1 MVVLSSF
8 WSMTSEQQNQDGTQ
22 APQDVVQPAP
32 GRPQPEIWRLQH
44 PQLGPF
50 SVAVGNRAQLTEVD
64 PQFRS
69 DDMEGPQKGCV
80 FFRGTR
86 VLARASQLGSHRV
99 AVHPEDDDA
108 RTGSSDE
115 QPDQAPAT
123 EAKSLLLSFADP
135 RIVVKAVGGGTR
147 VAHVRF
153 KDGSQVAEFA
163 PPEGSWA
170 ARRQAAMEASP
181 WKRAVYPLMEGLGRA
196 GAAIAGIVLLPLI
209 LRLLDPVWSFLGRL
223 LPDLGIPWQQISLPR
238 LPWPEID
245 LPSIPWPSIE
255 LPEWAGFL
263 LEYSK
268 VWVPLLIGIA
278 VAVGALRTARRTRRT
293 RQDWQVR
300 PSSPATSADDR
311 TPSSGDEAATEADR
325 LSALPGADAASAPA
339 ADQEPSR
346 AERSARSS
354 RHQPPAWSS

>member
-8 WSMTSEQQNQDGTQ
+8 WSMTSEQQNQEGAQ

-44 PQLGPF
+44 PKLGPF
-50 SVAVGNRAQLTEVD
+50 SVAVGNRTQLTEVD

-86 VLARASQLGSHRV
+86 VLARASQLGAHRV
-99 AVHPEDDDA
+99 AVHPEDDA
-108 RTGSSDE
+108 RAGSSDE
-115 QPDQAPAT
+115 QPDQAPAP
-123 EAKSLLLSFADP
+123 EAESLLHSFADP

-147 VAHVRF
+147 VAHIRF

-181 WKRAVYPLMEGLGRA
+181 WKRAVYPLMEGLGRS

-223 LPDLGIPWQQISLPR
+223 LPDLGIPWPQISLPR
-238 LPWPEID
+238 IPWPDID

-255 LPEWAGFL
+255 LPEWVGFL

-268 VWVPLLIGIA
+268 VWIPLLIGIA
-278 VAVGALRTARRTRRT
+278 VAAGALRTARRTRRT
-293 RQDWQVR
+293 RQDWEVR
-300 PSSPATSADDR
+300 PSSPATSADDQ
-311 TPSSGDEAATEADR
+311 TPSSGDEAAMETDGPSAQ
-325 LSALPGADAASAPA
+325 LSEADAASAQA

>member
-115 QPDQAPAT
+115 QPDQAPAP

-181 WKRAVYPLMEGLGRA
+181 WKLS
-196 GAAIAGIVLLPLI
+196 LI
-209 LRLLDPVWSFLGRL
+209 H
-223 LPDLGIPWQQISLPR
+223 I
-238 LPWPEID
+238 
-245 LPSIPWPSIE
+245 
-255 LPEWAGFL
+255 
-263 LEYSK
+263 
-268 VWVPLLIGIA
+268 
-278 VAVGALRTARRTRRT
+278 
-293 RQDWQVR
+293 
-300 PSSPATSADDR
+300 
-311 TPSSGDEAATEADR
+311 
-325 LSALPGADAASAPA
+325 
-339 ADQEPSR
+339 
-346 AERSARSS
+346 
-354 RHQPPAWSS
+354 